1 MYSARLSQSG
11 TQCAES
17 GNSHLARLE
26 KIFEKLFKNPLTNH
40 SKCDIIYTSK
50 GTTLKN
56 KKKEN
61 GV

>member
-40 SKCDIIYTSK
+40 FECDIIYTDKRVMSSNYSN
-50 GTTLKN
+50 N
-56 KKKEN
+56 KIF
-61 GV
+61 